1 MTWVVQGVPWHI
13 TALSFSE
20 SLRSFSKGYMPESC
34 PSVHKNCNAYL
45 PTSRYSTAIMSS
57 GTDATLS
64 IGRPVISSTH
74 AAQAHCKR
82 RYRYGYV
89 HVWVLSQAICTPT
102 PVISICAGTVII
114 SFPFLRTLRFCMIAE
129 IMVFV
134 DSSLIWVDEVL

>member
-1 MTWVVQGVPWHI
+1 MIWVVQDVPWHI

-57 GTDATLS
+57 GTALTLS
-64 IGRPVISSTH
+64 IGRPVISSTQ

-89 HVWVLSQAICTPT
+89 HVWLLSQAICTPT

-114 SFPFLRTLRFCMIAE
+114 SFLLLETPRFCKITE
-129 IMVFV
+129 IMFFV
-134 DSSLIWVDEVL
+134 DSSLIWVDELL

>member
-1 MTWVVQGVPWHI
+1 MIWVVQDWFWHI

-57 GTDATLS
+57 GTAATLS
-64 IGRPVISSTH
+64 IGRPVISSTQ

-89 HVWVLSQAICTPT
+89 HVWLLSQAICTPT

-114 SFPFLRTLRFCMIAE
+114 SFLLLETPRFCKITE
-129 IMVFV
+129 IMFFV
-134 DSSLIWVDEVL
+134 DSSLIWVDELL

>member
-1 MTWVVQGVPWHI
+1 MIWVVQDVPWHI

-89 HVWVLSQAICTPT
+89 HVWLLSQAICTPT

-114 SFPFLRTLRFCMIAE
+114 SFPFLRTLRFCKITE
-129 IMVFV
+129 IMFFV
-134 DSSLIWVDEVL
+134 DSSLIWVDELL

>member
-1 MTWVVQGVPWHI
+1 MIWVVQDVPWHI

-45 PTSRYSTAIMSS
+45 PTSRYSAAIMSS

-89 HVWVLSQAICTPT
+89 HVWLLSQAICTPT

>member
-1 MTWVVQGVPWHI
+1 MIWVVQDVPWHI

-45 PTSRYSTAIMSS
+45 PTSRYSTAMMSS

-74 AAQAHCKR
+74 AAHAHCKR

-89 HVWVLSQAICTPT
+89 HVWLLSQAICTPT

-114 SFPFLRTLRFCMIAE
+114 SFLLLETPRFCKITE
-129 IMVFV
+129 IMFFV

>member
-1 MTWVVQGVPWHI
+1 MIWVVQDVPWHI

-45 PTSRYSTAIMSS
+45 PTSRYSIAIMSS
-57 GTDATLS
+57 GTAATLS
-64 IGRPVISSTH
+64 IGRPVISSTQ

-89 HVWVLSQAICTPT
+89 HVWLLSQAICTPT

-114 SFPFLRTLRFCMIAE
+114 SFLLLETPRFCKITE
-129 IMVFV
+129 IMFFV
-134 DSSLIWVDEVL
+134 DSSLIWVDELL